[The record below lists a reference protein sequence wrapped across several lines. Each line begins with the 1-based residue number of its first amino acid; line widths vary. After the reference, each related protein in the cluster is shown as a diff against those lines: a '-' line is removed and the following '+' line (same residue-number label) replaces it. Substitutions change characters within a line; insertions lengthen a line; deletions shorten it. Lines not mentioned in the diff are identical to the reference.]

1 MQCQPC
7 EPDEAQQQRR
17 SGVACG
23 DCDASARRTCAR
35 CRVRIFQSGVGSS
48 GGGVDGVA
56 GAGAGAAADPEP
68 DHATGALPELER
80 EFSKLM
86 SNGVYAEF
94 DAHAQAVQTALEKR
108 RERLQFASNTMEELV
123 DDAMADA
130 EDVDAGLGV
139 WREGDAY
146 QGDVNLRTLNALLER
161 VDQRGFERC
170 AASNQTP
177 ARRLVHPLDSL
188 DRRSP
193 HQLEFHAA
201 FFEACSRIIFKDDW
215 EVSKPQICRKYGWE
229 EVKSE
234 VMISTP
240 RRFGKTY
247 SIAIFCACLSLAFGL
262 EIGAARNLPR
272 TSCPQTTARCRDVCY
287 ALMRSRVFAG
297 PARLTQAL
305 GADRGVHHPR
315 GRRRQDC

>member
-1 MQCQPC
+1 MQCEPC
-7 EPDEAQQQRR
+7 EPDGAQQQQRR
-17 SGVACG
+17 PEVACG
-23 DCDASARRTCAR
+23 DCDAGARRTCAR

-48 GGGVDGVA
+48 GGGVDDIA
-56 GAGAGAAADPEP
+56 GAGAGAGVDPEP
-68 DHATGALPELER
+68 DHATGTLPELER

-170 AASNQTP
+170 APSNQTP

-188 DRRSP
+188 GRRSP

-247 SIAIFCACLSLAFGL
+247 RH
-262 EIGAARNLPR
+262 AARVPVGTSRLPTPTPLCFAR
-272 TSCPQTTARCRDVCY
+272 AQHCHFLRVPQ
-287 ALMRSRVFAG
+287 
-297 PARLTQAL
+297 L
-305 GADRGVHHPR
+305 GVWFGDWCGTGTCHESAAH
-315 GRRRQDC
+315 RRRRGAETFAAP

>member
-1 MQCQPC
+1 MCIFFLKTFSSLPSLANAGLSAKKPTAPSLKKRVSERVGKDMQCQPC

-17 SGVACG
+17 SEAACG
-23 DCDASARRTCAR
+23 DCDAGARRTCAR
-35 CRVRIFQSGVGSS
+35 CRVRIFQSGVGGGVGNGLFNIS
-48 GGGVDGVA
+48 GGNGVA
-56 GAGAGAAADPEP
+56 NTGTEPEREP
-68 DHATGALPELER
+68 EATGALPELER

-123 DDAMADA
+123 EDAMADA

-161 VDQRGFERC
+161 VDQRGFERH
-170 AASNQTP
+170 APPNQTP
-177 ARRLVHPLDSL
+177 ARRPVHPLDSL
-188 DRRSP
+188 GRRSP

-234 VMISTP
+234 VMIS
-240 RRFGKTY
+240 
-247 SIAIFCACLSLAFGL
+247 CASRPLSTTRTLPHPSPPPPQD
-262 EIGAARNLPR
+262 AAALWEDLQHRMSLP
-272 TSCPQTTARCRDVCY
+272 
-287 ALMRSRVFAG
+287 
-297 PARLTQAL
+297 
-305 GADRGVHHPR
+305 
-315 GRRRQDC
+315 

>member
-7 EPDEAQQQRR
+7 EPDGAQQQRR

-48 GGGVDGVA
+48 GGGVDSVA
-56 GAGAGAAADPEP
+56 GAGASAAADPEP

-247 SIAIFCACLSLAFGL
+247 RHAAHRLIAPPPLTPPALPCAALPFFARASAWRLVWRLVRHGTCH
-262 EIGAARNLPR
+262 EPAA
-272 TSCPQTTARCRDVCY
+272 
-287 ALMRSRVFAG
+287 
-297 PARLTQAL
+297 
-305 GADRGVHHPR
+305 H
-315 GRRRQDC
+315 RRRRGAETFAMP